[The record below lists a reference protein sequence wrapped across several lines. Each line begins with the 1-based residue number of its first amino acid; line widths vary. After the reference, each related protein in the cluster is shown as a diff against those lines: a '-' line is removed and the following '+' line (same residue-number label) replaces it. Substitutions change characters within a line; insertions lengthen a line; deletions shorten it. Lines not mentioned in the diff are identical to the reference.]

1 MGTICC
7 RYLTKFAIFVVVM
20 RGLLDNLADRLAK
33 MPMVMVLIPFAVGIF
48 FANSVMLPLWL
59 LVTMCAVPIAGTLLL
74 EKGWRI
80 ASLALSIFAVGTLLH
95 SLSCRDD
102 VEYNRPF
109 DMVLKVE
116 SGSVDRD
123 GYTSA
128 EALIEECEKP
138 SLKTCKVVLW
148 GDSLLHL
155 GADDRLRL
163 KSSIR
168 PFRAARERYA
178 RLMYHRGFIGS
189 VSLNHR
195 ATYEYI
201 PAEHESLHDRAVDR
215 LQSAMAPS
223 DARAVV
229 LAMTTGERC
238 EISNSLRQ
246 SYSASG
252 ASHLLA
258 VSGLHI
264 GIVFM
269 LINILLLPLLL
280 LRYGNVV
287 RSVVAVALIWLFVW
301 LCGLSPS
308 AVRAAIM
315 FSLLQLSL
323 SSVREYASVNILAG
337 TAFVML
343 AFDSHLLFDISF
355 ELSFVAVAGIVLW
368 AVPLYRL
375 CATRSRVV
383 NALLGILIVGVAS
396 TLATMPLVANTFS
409 TVSLV
414 GILINPIVVLLANVI
429 VLAGVLSLALPHVAV
444 VAECA
449 AAWQNRV
456 VAWASSLPHG
466 HFEVELADWAMWTIY
481 ILFAVATILLLF
493 LPKRKKTPKI
503 EG

>member
-1 MGTICC
+1 
-7 RYLTKFAIFVVVM
+7 M
-20 RGLLDNLADRLAK
+20 RGFAQNLTERLAK

-48 FANSVMLPLWL
+48 FANAVELPWWLLTLACAVSIVGILWL
-59 LVTMCAVPIAGTLLL
+59 
-74 EKGWRI
+74 EKVWRMV
-80 ASLALSIFAVGTLLH
+80 ALSLSIFAVGALLH
-95 SLSCRDD
+95 SLSCRED
-102 VEYNRPF
+102 VEYNRTL
-109 DMVLKVE
+109 DMVLEVE
-116 SGSVDRD
+116 QSSVDRD

-128 EALIEECEKP
+128 EARIVECEDA
-138 SLKTCKVVLW
+138 SLESCKVVLW
-148 GDSLLHL
+148 GDSLVHFTTGDMLHL
-155 GADDRLRL
+155 
-163 KSSIR
+163 KSRIR

-189 VSLNHR
+189 LSVNHR
-195 ATYEYI
+195 ATYDYI
-201 PAEHESLHDRAVDR
+201 PAEQESLHDRAVGC
-215 LQSAMAPS
+215 LQSAMEPS

-229 LAMTTGERC
+229 LAMTTGERS
-238 EISNSLRQ
+238 EISQRLRQ

-269 LINILLLPLLL
+269 LINIVLLPLLL
-280 LRYGNVV
+280 LRYGNVI
-287 RSVVAVALIWLFVW
+287 RSVVAVVLIWVFVW
-301 LCGLSPS
+301 LCGFSPS

-343 AFDSHLLFDISF
+343 VFDSHLLFDISF

-368 AVPLYRL
+368 AMPLYRL
-375 CATRSRVV
+375 CTTRLRVV
-383 NALLGILIVGVAS
+383 NALVGVLIVGVTS

-414 GILINPIVVLLANVI
+414 GILINPIVIVLANVI
-429 VLAGVLSLALPHVAV
+429 VLAGVLSLAVPHVAV
-444 VAECA
+444 VAEWA
-449 AAWQNRV
+449 AEWQNSIV
-456 VAWASSLPHG
+456 EWASILPYG
-466 HFEVELADWAMWTIY
+466 HFEVELADWAMWMIY
-481 ILFAVATILLLF
+481 LLFALVTITLF
-493 LPKRKKTPKI
+493 LLPKRKKAPKI

>member
-1 MGTICC
+1 
-7 RYLTKFAIFVVVM
+7 
-20 RGLLDNLADRLAK
+20 
-33 MPMVMVLIPFAVGIF
+33 MVMVLIPFAVGIF
-48 FANSVMLPLWL
+48 FANSVTLPLWL
-59 LVTMCAVPIAGTLLL
+59 LVTMCVVPIAGTLLL

-80 ASLALSIFAVGTLLH
+80 ASLTLSIFAVGTLLH
-95 SLSCRDD
+95 GLSCRDD
-102 VEYNRPF
+102 VEYNHPF

-128 EALIEECEKP
+128 EALIEECEEP
-138 SLKTCKVVLW
+138 SLKMCKVVLW
-148 GDSLLHL
+148 GDSLLHF
-155 GADDRLRL
+155 GVGDRLRL

-201 PAEHESLHDRAVDR
+201 PAEHESLHDGAVDR

-323 SSVREYASVNILAG
+323 SSVREYASVNVLAG

-383 NALLGILIVGVAS
+383 NALLGILIVGMAS
-396 TLATMPLVANTFS
+396 TVATMPLVANTFS

-414 GILINPIVVLLANVI
+414 GVLINPIVVLLANVI

-444 VAECA
+444 VAERA

-481 ILFAVATILLLF
+481 LLFAVATILLLF